1 MLTIRVT
8 IRRILALLLLLAGLI
23 GATPLAA
30 QAESGPVYVAP
41 IQGSIDLGL
50 APYLNRV
57 VAEARRNNA
66 RALLLDINTPGGRL
80 DAALQLRDTV
90 LGAPLPTIAFVN
102 REALS
107 AGALISLAAD
117 DIVMAPGAVLG
128 AATPVTGEGEFADPK
143 TISAVRSV
151 FRATADAN
159 NRDPHVAEAMVDPAV
174 AIDGQVAAGELL
186 TLTTEEASA
195 IGYLTGVA
203 TNRQIA
209 LESVGLAGAP
219 LQATAPSPAE
229 SLVRILTMPAVA
241 GLLMAAG
248 LLLIFTDLLSGG
260 IGLLA
265 LFGVLA
271 IGLFF
276 WGHLLAGLA
285 GWEGIALVILG
296 LVLLAVELFVT
307 PGFGVAGILSVF
319 ALLGGLFLSLIG
331 DEVVT
336 DAALQRAGWTVLTAF
351 LSILGGSILI
361 VRLLPRSR
369 LLGGLMLQ
377 SQVGIPGNRDAAR
390 RWRWSSG
397 PRMEAQ
403 TSSGRGDGLPGEQS
417 SLAGA
422 IGVALSPLRP
432 GGIARINNERVDVV
446 TQGEY
451 IQSGEPIEV
460 TADEGYRRV
469 VRRRQTDTA
478 YSSSQNT

>member
-1 MLTIRVT
+1 MPDRLT
-8 IRRILALLLLLAGLI
+8 IRRILALLLLFTGLLT
-23 GATPLAA
+23 AAPLAA
-30 QAESGPVYVAP
+30 QTEAGPVYVAP

-50 APYLNRV
+50 APYLDRV
-57 VAEARRNNA
+57 VDEARRNNA

-128 AATPVTGEGEFADPK
+128 AATPVTGAGEFADPK
-143 TISAVRSV
+143 TISAVSSV
-151 FRATADAN
+151 FRATANAN
-159 NRDPHVAEAMVDPAV
+159 NRDPRVAAAMVDPAV
-174 AIDGQVAAGELL
+174 AVDGLVSSGELL
-186 TLTTEEASA
+186 TLTTEEATA

-203 TNRQIA
+203 TNQQGV
-209 LESVGLAGAP
+209 LEAVGLAGAT

-229 SLVRILTMPAVA
+229 ALVRILTLPAVA

-265 LFGVLA
+265 LFGMLA

-307 PGFGVAGILSVF
+307 PGFGVAGILSVL

-351 LSILGGSILI
+351 LAILGGVVLI

-369 LLGGLMLQ
+369 LLGGLVLQ
-377 SQVGIPGNRDAAR
+377 SQVGIPGSRDAPR

-403 TSSGRGDGLPGEQS
+403 TSSGRGDDTVAERP
-417 SLAGA
+417 SLTGA
-422 IGVALSPLRP
+422 TGVALSPLRP
-432 GGIARINNERVDVV
+432 GGIARINNQRVDVV
-446 TQGEY
+446 TSGEY
-451 IQSGEPIEV
+451 IQPGEAIEV

-469 VRRRQTDTA
+469 VRRQIDNA
-478 YSSSQNT
+478 YNNYQNA

>member
-1 MLTIRVT
+1 MPIRIT
-8 IRRILALLLLLAGLI
+8 NRILALILLLTGLLT
-23 GATPLAA
+23 AAPLAA

-50 APYLNRV
+50 APYLDRV
-57 VAEARRNNA
+57 VDEARANNA

-128 AATPVTGEGEFADPK
+128 AATPINDEGEFADPK

-151 FRATADAN
+151 FRATAEAN
-159 NRDPHVAEAMVDPAV
+159 NRDPRVAEAMVDPAV
-174 AIDGQVAAGELL
+174 AIDDLVAAGELL
-186 TLTTEEASA
+186 TLTTAEAGE
-195 IGYLTGVA
+195 IGYLAGTAIDQQG
-203 TNRQIA
+203 A
-209 LESVGLAGAP
+209 LEAVGLAGAA

-229 SLVRILTMPAVA
+229 ALVRILTLPAVA
-241 GLLMAAG
+241 GLLMALG

-260 IGLLA
+260 IGVLA

-296 LVLLAVELFVT
+296 LILLAVELFVT
-307 PGFGVAGILSVF
+307 PGFGVAGILSVL
-319 ALLGGLFLSLIG
+319 ALLGGLFFSLIG

-336 DAALQRAGWTVLTAF
+336 DAALQRAGWTVLIAF
-351 LSILGGSILI
+351 LTMIGGVALI

-369 LLGGLMLQ
+369 LLGGLVLQ
-377 SQVGIPGNRDAAR
+377 SQVGIPGRRDTPR

-403 TSSGRGDGLPGEQS
+403 TSSGRGDTVTERP
-417 SLAGA
+417 SLTGA
-422 IGVALSPLRP
+422 TGVALSPLRP

-446 TQGEY
+446 TRGEY
-451 IQSGEPIEV
+451 IQPGEAIEV

-469 VRRRQTDTA
+469 VRRRQTDPA
-478 YSSSQNT
+478 YSSSQNV

>member
-1 MLTIRVT
+1 VLTIRLV
-8 IRRILALLLLLAGLI
+8 IRRILALSLLIAGLLT
-23 GATPLAA
+23 ATPLAA

-41 IQGSIDLGL
+41 IHGPVDLGL
-50 APYLNRV
+50 APYLDRV
-57 VAEARRNNA
+57 VDEARRNNA

-102 REALS
+102 REAIS

-128 AATPVTGEGEFADPK
+128 AATPVTGQGEFADSK

-151 FRATADAN
+151 FGATAEAN
-159 NRDPHVAEAMVDPAV
+159 RRDPLVAEAMVDPSV
-174 AIDGQVAAGELL
+174 GVDSLVTIGELL
-186 TLTTEEASA
+186 TLTTEEASE
-195 IGYLTGVA
+195 IGYLAGVA
-203 TNRQIA
+203 TDQQGA

-229 SLVRILTMPAVA
+229 ALVRILTLPAVA

-248 LLLIFTDLLSGG
+248 LLLVFTDLLSGG
-260 IGLLA
+260 VGVLA
-265 LFGVLA
+265 LVGVLA

-285 GWEGIALVILG
+285 GWEGVALVILG

-307 PGFGVAGILSVF
+307 PGFGVAGILSVL
-319 ALLGGLFLSLIG
+319 ALLGGLFFSLIG
-331 DEVVT
+331 GEVVT

-351 LSILGGSILI
+351 LALVAGVALI

-369 LLGGLMLQ
+369 LLGGLVLQ
-377 SQVGIPGNRDAAR
+377 SQVGIPGRRDAPR

-403 TSSGRGDGLPGEQS
+403 TSSGRGDSVTERP

-422 IGVALSPLRP
+422 TGVALSPLRP

-446 TQGEY
+446 TRGEY
-451 IQSGEPIEV
+451 IQPGEAIEV

-469 VRRRQTDTA
+469 VRRHQTDAA
-478 YSSSQNT
+478 YSNHQNS